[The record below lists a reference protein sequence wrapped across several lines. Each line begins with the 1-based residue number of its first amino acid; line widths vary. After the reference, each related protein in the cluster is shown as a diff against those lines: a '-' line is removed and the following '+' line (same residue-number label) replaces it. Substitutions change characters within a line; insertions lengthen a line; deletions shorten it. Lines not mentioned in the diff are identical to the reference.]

1 MYDIY
6 TIQNGDTIE
15 SISGKFGTTPEKIY
29 ELNVNLE
36 PAEQLESGKK
46 IIVPVA
52 RPAIF
57 EYYTIKKGDTLY
69 NIAKQLDMDP
79 TNLAEINGLENA
91 DYIYDNQVLLIPK
104 KGTKVVI
111 TKSGDTLEKV
121 SADLDANTLD
131 LLFQNQ
137 NIYLLPN
144 QLIAYQKTSKQ
155 N

>member
-6 TIQNGDTIE
+6 TIQDGDTIE
-15 SISGKFGTTPEKIY
+15 IISGKFGTTPEKIY
-29 ELNVNLE
+29 ELNLNLE
-36 PAEQLESGKK
+36 PSEKLEPGRK
-46 IIVPVA
+46 IIVPAA

-57 EYYTIKKGDTLY
+57 EYYKVKKGDTLY

-104 KGTKVVI
+104 KGTKVII

-121 SADLDANTLD
+121 SADLGANTLD

-144 QLIAYQKTSKQ
+144 QLIAYQKTSKS